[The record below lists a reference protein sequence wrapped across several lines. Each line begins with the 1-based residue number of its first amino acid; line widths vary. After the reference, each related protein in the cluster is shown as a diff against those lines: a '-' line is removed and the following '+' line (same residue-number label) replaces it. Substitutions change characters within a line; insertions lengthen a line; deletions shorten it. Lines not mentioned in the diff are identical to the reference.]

1 MNKLQEQRL
10 KRLNSLLMEQDV
22 PPSIRRARNR
32 RADRGESKPAP
43 AAAKEDDDG
52 FLSEATNTIVSLYGV
67 KQANNIL
74 MAVIKKA
81 GPEGAELA
89 KALEGGTKASRSARV
104 LSFFRNLGP
113 RGVALSKRIAQET
126 VMTLARRGPSRA
138 VLTRIMSNPSIARF
152 IATRLGISLLPSGAP
167 IGSAT
172 AALATT
178 GGQTAVGAAGASSV
192 AGYILL
198 GAGAGAAIGYG
209 LNSIFGASDIE
220 GETKERIDKA
230 NEDINYAI
238 AELDVYCSGKGSLC
252 GDEVICNGKG
262 GGYIYDLTGELPWYL
277 SLGRGAGREKFG
289 LVPGLRK
296 FKQSPDGAWKAIDGV
311 MLIALGAALAR
322 DDLKNGRIEL
332 PSPNEKDKSKRA
344 KFKADA
350 LSKKYEKCIVGTLT
364 KSNIMLNA
372 AKKMNVGPAYE
383 SLQLVYGLKALPQK
397 LPDPDKKEKKP
408 GPTPA
413 GPTKCD
419 QMPITKGCTGGAV
432 SNAIHIATYGTKGG
446 TDALAKDEK
455 FIAKLKE
462 KQTLDDETIKYL
474 SSVLP
479 QDVVKKWI
487 SQNYTIESGS
497 DLARWFDEIA
507 TKYNLM
513 AEGKTNVLN
522 ENIDFYA
529 RIRSNKYSKI
539 QTKLMERIK

>member
-1 MNKLQEQRL
+1 MTHLRQ
-10 KRLNSLLMEQDV
+10 KRLASLNKLLMEQDR
-22 PPSIRRARNR
+22 P
-32 RADRGESKPAP
+32 KY
-43 AAAKEDDDG
+43 AAAFEAGSSEPEDSKETKDDDG
-52 FLSEATNTIVSLYGV
+52 FLSGATNTIVSLYGM
-67 KQANNIL
+67 KQARNIL

-104 LSFFRNLGP
+104 LSFFKKLGP
-113 RGVALSKRIAQET
+113 RGASFARTISQET
-126 VMTLARRGPSRA
+126 VLALGKRGYGRA
-138 VLTRIMSNPSIARF
+138 VLQQFMKSPRIASF
-152 IATRLGISLLPSGAP
+152 ITQRLGMSVLSTGELAGATS
-167 IGSAT
+167 SA
-172 AALATT
+172 AAL
-178 GGQTAVGAAGASSV
+178 GGGSVAGASAATV
-192 AGYILL
+192 GAYVL
-198 GAGAGAAIGYG
+198 AGAAIGSAIGYG
-209 LNSIFGASDIE
+209 LNSVFGASDLA

-230 NEDINYAI
+230 NKDINYAI
-238 AELDVYCSGKGSLC
+238 AELDVYCSGKGALC

-262 GGYIYDLTGELPWYL
+262 GGYIYDTAGELPWYL
-277 SLGRGAGREKFG
+277 SLGRGAGREKFISG
-289 LVPGLRK
+289 FSRK
-296 FKQSPDGAWKAIDGV
+296 FKQHPKGAWRGIDGV

-322 DDLKNGRIEL
+322 DDLKNDRIEL
-332 PSPNEKDKSKRA
+332 PPPNEKDKSKRA
-344 KFKADA
+344 KFKAGA
-350 LSKKYEKCIVGTLT
+350 LSKKYEKCIVGALT

-413 GPTKCD
+413 GLAKCD

-474 SSVLP
+474 SSILP

>member
-1 MNKLQEQRL
+1 MSKIQEQRL
-10 KRLNSLLMEQDV
+10 KRLNSLLMEQER
-22 PPSIRRARNR
+22 PASMRRAAAR
-32 RADRGESKPAP
+32 RSRGG
-43 AAAKEDDDG
+43 AKQSPQSVEKSDLLD
-52 FLSEATNTIVSLYGV
+52 
-67 KQANNIL
+67 
-74 MAVIKKA
+74 KA
-81 GPEGAELA
+81 EGLLA
-89 KALEGGTKASRSARV
+89 IRGGKEVLKKALEKAGVKVGKDQVKKSFLRRV
-104 LSFFRNLGP
+104 IQSLGP
-113 RGVALSKRIAQET
+113 RALIALAGDIAAFQALSAE
-126 VMTLARRGPSRA
+126 AG
-138 VLTRIMSNPSIARF
+138 
-152 IATRLGISLLPSGAP
+152 LL
-167 IGSAT
+167 AT
-172 AALATT
+172 AA
-178 GGQTAVGAAGASSV
+178 
-192 AGYILL
+192 
-198 GAGAGAAIGYG
+198 GAGAGITTAAVGGAILAGTAAGTAIGYG
-209 LNSIFGASDIE
+209 LNSVFGASDLK

-230 NEDINYAI
+230 NKDINYAI
-238 AELDVYCSGKGSLC
+238 AELDVYCSGKGALC

-262 GGYIYDLTGELPWYL
+262 GGYIYDTAGELPWYL

-289 LVPGLRK
+289 LALGFRK
-296 FKQSPDGAWKAIDGV
+296 FKQSPDGVWKGIDGV

-322 DDLKNGRIEL
+322 NDLKNDRIEL
-332 PSPNEKDKSKRA
+332 PPPNEKNKSKRA

-350 LSKKYEKCIVGTLT
+350 LSKKYEKCIVRALT
-364 KSNIMLNA
+364 GSNVMLNA

-397 LPDPDKKEKKP
+397 LPDPEKKKKKP

-413 GPTKCD
+413 GPAKCD

-474 SSVLP
+474 SSILP

-539 QTKLMERIK
+539 QAKLMERM

>member
-1 MNKLQEQRL
+1 
-10 KRLNSLLMEQDV
+10 MEQNV
-22 PPSIRRARNR
+22 PSSMRRARL
-32 RADRGESKPAP
+32 RAGGGKSKPAP
-43 AAAKEDDDG
+43 AAAKEDNSG
-52 FLSEATNTIVSLYGV
+52 FLSGATDTIIRLYQM
-67 KQANNIL
+67 KQSRNLL
-74 MAVIKKA
+74 MAVTKKA
-81 GPEGAELA
+81 GPEGAGLA

-104 LSFFRNLGP
+104 LSFFKKLGP
-113 RGVALSKRIAQET
+113 RGASFARTISQET
-126 VMTLARRGPSRA
+126 VLALGKRGYGRA
-138 VLTRIMSNPSIARF
+138 VLQQFMKSPRIASF
-152 IATRLGISLLPSGAP
+152 ITQRLGMSVLSTGELAGATS
-167 IGSAT
+167 SA
-172 AALATT
+172 AAL
-178 GGQTAVGAAGASSV
+178 GGGSVAGASAATV
-192 AGYILL
+192 GAYVL
-198 GAGAGAAIGYG
+198 AGAAIGSAIGYG
-209 LNSIFGASDIE
+209 LNSVFGASDLA

-230 NEDINYAI
+230 NKDINYAI
-238 AELDVYCSGKGSLC
+238 AELDVYCSGKGALC

-262 GGYIYDLTGELPWYL
+262 GGYIYDTAGELPWYL
-277 SLGRGAGREKFG
+277 SLGRGAGREKFISG
-289 LVPGLRK
+289 FSRK
-296 FKQSPDGAWKAIDGV
+296 FKQHPKGAWRGIDGV

-322 DDLKNGRIEL
+322 DDLKNDRIEL
-332 PSPNEKDKSKRA
+332 PPPNEKDKSKRA
-344 KFKADA
+344 KFKAGA
-350 LSKKYEKCIVGTLT
+350 LSKKYEKCIVGALT

-383 SLQLVYGLKALPQK
+383 SLQLVYGLKALPQE
-397 LPDPDKKEKKP
+397 LPDPEKKKEKKP

-413 GPTKCD
+413 GLAKCD

-474 SSVLP
+474 SSILP

-539 QTKLMERIK
+539 QTKLMERM

>member
-1 MNKLQEQRL
+1 
-10 KRLNSLLMEQDV
+10 MEQNV
-22 PPSIRRARNR
+22 PPSMRRARNR
-32 RADRGESKPAP
+32 ADRGKSKPAP
-43 AAAKEDDDG
+43 AAAKEDDGG
-52 FLSEATNTIVSLYGV
+52 FLSGATDTIVSLYGM
-67 KQANNIL
+67 KQARNIL

-81 GPEGAELA
+81 GPEGVELA

-113 RGVALSKRIAQET
+113 RGASFARTISQET
-126 VMTLARRGPSRA
+126 VLALGKRGYGRA
-138 VLTRIMSNPSIARF
+138 VLQQFMKSPRIASF
-152 IATRLGISLLPSGAP
+152 ITQRLGMSVLTTGELAGATS
-167 IGSAT
+167 SA
-172 AALATT
+172 AAL
-178 GGQTAVGAAGASSV
+178 GGGSVAGASAATV
-192 AGYILL
+192 GAYVL
-198 GAGAGAAIGYG
+198 AGAAIGTAIGYG
-209 LNSIFGASDIE
+209 LNSVFGASDLA

-230 NEDINYAI
+230 NKDINYAI
-238 AELDVYCSGKGSLC
+238 AELDVYCSGKGALC

-262 GGYIYDLTGELPWYL
+262 GGYIYDTAGELPWYL

-289 LVPGLRK
+289 VFSRK
-296 FKQSPDGAWKAIDGV
+296 FKQSPDGGWKGIDGV

-322 DDLKNGRIEL
+322 DDLKNDRIEL
-332 PSPNEKDKSKRA
+332 PPPNEKDKSKRA
-344 KFKADA
+344 KFKAGA
-350 LSKKYEKCIVGTLT
+350 LSKKYEKCIVGAIT

-383 SLQLVYGLKALPQK
+383 SLQLVYGLKALPQE
-397 LPDPDKKEKKP
+397 LPDPEKKKKKP

-413 GPTKCD
+413 GPAKCD

-474 SSVLP
+474 SSILP

-529 RIRSNKYSKI
+529 RIKSNKYSKI
-539 QTKLMERIK
+539 QTKLMERM

>member
-1 MNKLQEQRL
+1 MSKIQEQRL

-22 PPSIRRARNR
+22 PPSMRRARNR

-52 FLSEATNTIVSLYGV
+52 FLSGATNTIVSLYGM
-67 KQANNIL
+67 KQARNIL
-74 MAVIKKA
+74 MVVIKKT

-126 VMTLARRGPSRA
+126 VMTLARRGPGRA

-152 IATRLGISLLPSGAP
+152 VATRLGISLLPSGAP

-178 GGQTAVGAAGASSV
+178 GGQTAVGAAGAASV
-192 AGYILL
+192 AGYVL
-198 GAGAGAAIGYG
+198 AGAAIGTAIGYG
-209 LNSIFGASDIE
+209 LNSVFGASDLA

-230 NEDINYAI
+230 NKDINYAI
-238 AELDVYCSGKGSLC
+238 AELDVYCSGKGALC

-262 GGYIYDLTGELPWYL
+262 GGYIYDTAGELPWYL
-277 SLGRGAGREKFG
+277 SLGRGAGREKFISG
-289 LVPGLRK
+289 FSRK
-296 FKQSPDGAWKAIDGV
+296 FKQHPKGAWRGIDGV

-322 DDLKNGRIEL
+322 DDLKNDRIEL
-332 PSPNEKDKSKRA
+332 PPPNEKDKSKRA
-344 KFKADA
+344 KFKAGA
-350 LSKKYEKCIVGTLT
+350 LSKKYEKCIVGWLT

-383 SLQLVYGLKALPQK
+383 SLQLVYGLKALPQE
-397 LPDPDKKEKKP
+397 LPDPEKKKKKP

-413 GPTKCD
+413 GPAKCD

-474 SSVLP
+474 SSILP

-539 QTKLMERIK
+539 QTKLMERM